1 MQNQPSGIRDNKCQL
16 GVGRAHTIH
25 PGGGFA
31 DAHRAMLLY
40 QLTFQSQHIAGHNLA
55 AETGIFYPAKQ
66 GNLST
71 VFRQAQCGHRAG
83 LGKGFQ
89 NQYPRHNRMAG
100 EMSLEKRLCAG
111 HAFDAPCPL
120 AGGIVKNLI
129 HQSKRVTVRQDLFDF
144 RRRQGPGRFIGCI
157 VHPHIENA
165 QGCNVRYGIAPDKL
179 YQSWLV
185 YDADEVT
192 LSTLMA
198 GQTYYVCVDSFNENG
213 ITTGRII
220 KMEG

>member
-1 MQNQPSGIRDNKCQL
+1 MITNVSSALAARTPSTRGS
-16 GVGRAHTIH
+16 
-25 PGGGFA
+25 FA

-71 VFRQAQCGHRAG
+71 VFRQAQRGHRAG

-111 HAFDAPCPL
+111 HALDSARPL

-129 HQSKRVTVRQDLFDF
+129 HQSKRVTVRRIFS
-144 RRRQGPGRFIGCI
+144 IS
-157 VHPHIENA
+157 A
-165 QGCNVRYGIAPDKL
+165 AVRVRGGSL
-179 YQSWLV
+179 GV
-185 YDADEVT
+185 
-192 LSTLMA
+192 
-198 GQTYYVCVDSFNENG
+198 
-213 ITTGRII
+213 
-220 KMEG
+220 

>member
-1 MQNQPSGIRDNKCQL
+1 
-16 GVGRAHTIH
+16 
-25 PGGGFA
+25 
-31 DAHRAMLLY
+31 MLLY

-71 VFRQAQCGHRAG
+71 VFRQAQRGHRAG

-111 HAFDAPCPL
+111 HALDSARPL

-129 HQSKRVTVRQDLFDF
+129 HQSKRVTVRQDLFDL

-157 VHPHIENA
+157 VHPHPSQRLNTTQA
-165 QGCNVRYGIAPDKL
+165 LWPPKPR
-179 YQSWLV
+179 
-185 YDADEVT
+185 
-192 LSTLMA
+192 LSLMA
-198 GQTYYVCVDSFNENG
+198 
-213 ITTGRII
+213 
-220 KMEG
+220 